1 MTEVAE
7 LERELMQKNEW
18 LVGKLSMHKDLIIK
32 AAHTEHDYRVSLA
45 TKMLEM
51 RSEGLPATT
60 MPDICRGDRAIAKL
74 KLDRDIAKGLADTNI
89 QAIRS
94 IQSIMSGLQSML
106 SRHRAEMKLL

>member
-7 LERELMQKNEW
+7 LEKDLLKKNHW
-18 LVGKLSMHKDLIIK
+18 LVGKLSMHEDLIRK
-32 AAHTEHDYRVSLA
+32 AAQTEHDYRVALA
-45 TKMLEM
+45 SKMLEM
-51 RSEGLPATT
+51 RADGLPATT
-60 MPDICRGDRAIAKL
+60 MPDICRGDRVIAKL